1 MSEASGFMLF
11 VLASLAL
18 LVVPGPAVVYIVARS
33 IDQGRWAGIV
43 SALGLAV
50 GSVVLVIAATF
61 GVSAI
66 LATSPR
72 AFDVLRYGGGAYLA
86 LLGIRTLA
94 AKDRRFDDA
103 APEAVRLRRVFAEGI
118 VVNLLNPKTALFFFA
133 FLPQFVN
140 PAGRVRLQIAL
151 FGLTFS
157 LMGVV
162 TDSVYATVAGAVAGR
177 LRNDRGFPRLR
188 RIVTGS
194 VYVGLGILAVLVHPT
209 KQ

>member
-1 MSEASGFMLF
+1 MPEASGFMLF

-50 GSVVLVIAATF
+50 GSVVLVVAATF

-103 APEAVRLRRVFAEGI
+103 APEPVRLRRVFAEGI

-188 RIVTGS
+188 RAVTGS
-194 VYVGLGILAVLVHPT
+194 VYVGLGILAVLAHPT